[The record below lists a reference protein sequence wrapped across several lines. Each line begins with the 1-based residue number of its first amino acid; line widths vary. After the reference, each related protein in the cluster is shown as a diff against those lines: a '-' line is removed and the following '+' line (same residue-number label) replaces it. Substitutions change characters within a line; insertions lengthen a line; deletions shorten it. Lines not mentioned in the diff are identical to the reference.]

1 MTIENLYQLLRST
14 DRSNLEPV
22 ELLILSAC
30 QTAVG
35 DKRAALG
42 LAGMA
47 VRAGARSTIA
57 SLWSVDDAATSK
69 FMIELY
75 QSLSSVNVTRA
86 ASLRTA
92 QQALLKDPKYNHPY
106 FWAPFVLL
114 GNWL

>member
-1 MTIENLYQLLRST
+1 LLRSKK
-14 DRSNLEPV
+14 RSDTEPV

-69 FMIELY
+69 FMIALY
-75 QSLSSVNVTRA
+75 QNLSSANVTKA
-86 ASLRTA
+86 ESLRVA
-92 QQALLKDPKYNHPY
+92 QKILLKDAKYDHPY
-106 FWAPFVLL
+106 FWSPFVLL